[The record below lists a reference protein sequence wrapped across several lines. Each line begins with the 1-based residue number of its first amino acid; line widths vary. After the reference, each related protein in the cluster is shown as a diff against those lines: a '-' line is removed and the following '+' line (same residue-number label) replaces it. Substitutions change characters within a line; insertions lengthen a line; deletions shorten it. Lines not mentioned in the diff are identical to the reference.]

1 MSHSLPGLFNARSI
15 LKNLDPQ
22 GEIPSDLE
30 ILQKTFQV
38 AWPSMLES
46 FMVALVNIVD
56 TIMVSTLGP
65 AAIAAVGLSTQPK
78 FICLAIFMSMSVAVS
93 ALVARRIGEGDREGA
108 NRVLTQSLMITLI
121 LNLVITAAALKYAD
135 PMLQFVG
142 TSADTHQPAVD
153 YFRVIVGG
161 QLFQAINIIINA
173 AQRGAGNTRIAM
185 RTNLVANIVNVV
197 FNYLLIGGNLG
208 FPALGVKGAAVATVI
223 GTFVAMLMALRSVS
237 SMEGALFL
245 WRGGRAWRFDS
256 KTLRSLVDIGSSTL
270 ADQLFLRI
278 GFLLYVMVVAHLGT
292 NAFAA
297 HQIGMN
303 ILTISFALGDGLSV
317 AAITLVGQSLGAG
330 RQDLAKIY
338 GGFCQR
344 VGLVCSIGLSVIF
357 LVAGKPLFGLF
368 TTEEEVLAHAP
379 MLMFFIVIIVLL
391 QVPQV
396 IFGGCLKGGGDTRF
410 VALVSLVSVAFIRPF
425 SGWLFVYPLNLGLL
439 GAWIGLTMHQFMRM
453 ILTFTR
459 FKSNKWLNIKI

>member
-1 MSHSLPGLFNARSI
+1 MSHALPGLFNARSI

-22 GEIPSDLE
+22 GELPSDWE

-65 AAIAAVGLSTQPK
+65 GAIAAVGLSTQPK

-93 ALVARRIGEGDREGA
+93 ALVARRIGEGDRDGA

-237 SMEGALFL
+237 SMEGTLFL

-344 VGLVCSIGLSVIF
+344 VGLVCSVGLSVIF

-368 TTEEEVLAHAP
+368 TTEEEVLAYAP

-425 SGWLFVYPLNLGLL
+425 SGWLFVYPLNMGLL
-439 GAWIGLTMHQFMRM
+439 GAWIGLTMDQFMRM

>member
-439 GAWIGLTMHQFMRM
+439 GAWIGLTMDQFMRM